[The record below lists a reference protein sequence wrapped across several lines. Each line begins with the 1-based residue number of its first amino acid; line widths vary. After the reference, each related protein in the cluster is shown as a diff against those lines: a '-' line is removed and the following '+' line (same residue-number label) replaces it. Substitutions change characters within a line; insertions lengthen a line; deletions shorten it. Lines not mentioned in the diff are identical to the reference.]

1 MTLQPGTNNYNTRIA
16 EYLTKK
22 GNQAMKFGQLLEYI
36 REIFS
41 LKSMQKM
48 RQGD

>member
-22 GNQAMKFGQLLEYI
+22 GNQTMKFGQLLEYI

-48 RQGD
+48 RQGE